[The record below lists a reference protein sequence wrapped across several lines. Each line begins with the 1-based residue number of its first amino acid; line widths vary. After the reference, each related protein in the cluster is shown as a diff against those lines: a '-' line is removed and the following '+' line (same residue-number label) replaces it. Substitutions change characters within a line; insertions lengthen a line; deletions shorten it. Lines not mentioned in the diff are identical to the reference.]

1 MFDQTDFLNFNLIHY
16 ISTYF
21 LRNNNHFEDYKQN
34 NDNLL
39 GIIKTNVTE

>member
-1 MFDQTDFLNFNLIHY
+1 MFDQTDFLHFNLIH
-16 ISTYF
+16 YF